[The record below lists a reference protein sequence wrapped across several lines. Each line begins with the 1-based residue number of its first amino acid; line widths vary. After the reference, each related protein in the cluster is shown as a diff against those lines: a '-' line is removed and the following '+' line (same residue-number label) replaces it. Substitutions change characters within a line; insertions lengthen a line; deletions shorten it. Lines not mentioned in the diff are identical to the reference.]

1 MSERGNGE
9 AGDDDRVA
17 ERAYYRRFRDKGNKR
32 DDWAVDTFREV
43 FAHLESDPARV
54 DRLLFDLGRY
64 YNALTDAPIVDLAT
78 RRRVVECLA
87 RGAVDEARRPVSSAI
102 GAASTT
108 GSATSVPPTA
118 DPAAKPREI
127 LRNKP

>member
-87 RGAVDEARRPVSSAI
+87 RGAVDEARSLLETCLQRYRGGIDDGLGDVRP
-102 GAASTT
+102 T
-108 GSATSVPPTA
+108 
-118 DPAAKPREI
+118 DR
-127 LRNKP
+127 